1 MSLSA
6 DEVRLHRLP
15 PGAKWFWREKSAVDS
30 VDSSLFQTLS
40 SDCSPNTRNRAFLV
54 SWQKSGTEDPKKMAF
69 GFFPTVHDYTKHML
83 YHRSEAS
90 NFGYEIV
97 RSGQDV
103 KAFADYDKLVKTREE
118 AVAEEAKFAEWL
130 KALKRRIFNW
140 FKMDRPNFYVSECC
154 RPSSK
159 GGYKVSYHLTIANLV
174 FHKNQ
179 MSDAKMKALFQG
191 LTCSTSGEVLEVDNS
206 VYSLDRKMRMPG
218 HCKRQEPD
226 YPLQMHWGL
235 SSPEAVRESL
245 LPPLITHIEEDDHSI
260 VFAEGTALDEAASML
275 LSVAKRQGAVH
286 EHTVHKRQK
295 VFSEVM
301 HPLAKQLQP
310 LLQDLLRDRGDDH
323 TRVVAFRGVNE
334 SGYLTFEC
342 SNHPTMGRPCLLD
355 DTVTH
360 RRNHARLFVS
370 ATAEDGS
377 YAVEYTCMSAS
388 CPAKPRFAVI
398 GFVCLPQAE
407 AQASVEA
414 EAEAQTLAACEA
426 IQKACA
432 REIMLTAAFAL
443 DSPEAREIM
452 ACYKAV
458 DPIDAS
464 GVILE
469 WSRRHPS
476 FHRIMEDFQEEAF
489 DLTTAANLSH
499 ADSLQ
504 RLYQIRRANPALTF
518 LKSYALPSPED
529 DEQRKKVILLETTR
543 AKEWTCF
550 VRCMKQV
557 LPSTDRDMVLAAVE
571 DIYFVTKEDSLPI
584 WDIVSEHNPSLKQHC
599 FFSVFAHSLFTV
611 SLPKI
616 LRCGVRCYAE
626 VPDKLKLTLDDP
638 EDTTLNLQ
646 LSTSSLVGQDKEV
659 FIIPVGLSFGM
670 DGAMHYAENDFARIL
685 VPNCNLKLRMDNDV
699 IRTYEATSGAWLE
712 ISEPMAIGIVSE
724 MLNDLLMPIIH
735 LQSFR
740 EASLPAAADKQQ
752 QQKIFPS
759 SVQVSTL
766 KDKYANKET
775 KSILHRLKPLIT
787 HEFKEVP
794 YYLCFENGLVDLRT
808 GEFLGPAPP
817 ELNIIHKVPQ
827 MYNPVP
833 DYTDAVW
840 DKVLH
845 DFFPVDVYPDAAE
858 IIHFLDVW
866 WGYGITGKRTIE
878 KALFLTGKPLALA

>member
-310 LLQDLLRDRGDDH
+310 LLQALLRDRGDDH

-712 ISEPMAIGIVSE
+712 ISEPMAMKNI
-724 MLNDLLMPIIH
+724 PI
-735 LQSFR
+735 
-740 EASLPAAADKQQ
+740 K
-752 QQKIFPS
+752 
-759 SVQVSTL
+759 
-766 KDKYANKET
+766 
-775 KSILHRLKPLIT
+775 
-787 HEFKEVP
+787 
-794 YYLCFENGLVDLRT
+794 
-808 GEFLGPAPP
+808 
-817 ELNIIHKVPQ
+817 
-827 MYNPVP
+827 
-833 DYTDAVW
+833 
-840 DKVLH
+840 
-845 DFFPVDVYPDAAE
+845 AE
-858 IIHFLDVW
+858 
-866 WGYGITGKRTIE
+866 R
-878 KALFLTGKPLALA
+878 